1 MTNIFNYIDRPSPIH
16 RLTGATKLVCLL
28 LWSFAAML
36 TYDTRMLILLP
47 VLSFL
52 LFYISRIKL
61 RDVSFMLGFTAVFMV
76 LNNVLVF
83 AFSPQHGVELYGTK
97 HVLFSLWGNYVLTQE
112 QLFYHLNLVLKYL
125 STIPIVLL
133 FVCTTNPSEFAASLN
148 RIGVKYSVSYSV
160 ALALRYIPDI
170 QREYHDISQAQ
181 QARGI
186 EMSRKQ
192 SEPPAEMSD
201 YGYGWQC
208 WLWARPGSILFN
220 GLFGQN
226 ILVIPDLDMVIAS
239 NAGGDRMFGKSGYLS
254 LCETYFGAGVKL
266 PDTCP
271 PDPRAYRR
279 LCRAVRQLEQGAPP
293 ERGLAGFLAQRRQR
307 KLDEARSAEIA
318 GRRYVFEP
326 GAARLLPLFV
336 QLST

>member
-1 MTNIFNYIDRPSPIH
+1 MINIFNYIDRPSPIH

-36 TYDTRMLILLP
+36 TYDTRMLTALP

-52 LFYISRIKL
+52 MFYISRIKL
-61 RDVSFMLGFTAVFMV
+61 KDVSFMLGFTAVFMV

-83 AFSPQHGVELYGTK
+83 AFSPQHGVELYGTR
-97 HVLFSLWGNYVLTQE
+97 HVLFSLGGNYVVTKE

-148 RIGVKYSVSYSV
+148 RIGVKYTVAYSV

-192 SEPPAEMSD
+192 SLSKRLKSAS
-201 YGYGWQC
+201 
-208 WLWARPGSILFN
+208 AILIPLILSSMDRIETISN
-220 GLFGQN
+220 AMELRGFGKN
-226 ILVIPDLDMVIAS
+226 KRRTWYMGRKFSRLDILAMAFCALLLVIS
-239 NAGGDRMFGKSGYLS
+239 LS
-254 LCETYFGAGVKL
+254 LNVINGSRFWN
-266 PDTCP
+266 P
-271 PDPRAYRR
+271 
-279 LCRAVRQLEQGAPP
+279 
-293 ERGLAGFLAQRRQR
+293 F
-307 KLDEARSAEIA
+307 I
-318 GRRYVFEP
+318 
-326 GAARLLPLFV
+326 
-336 QLST
+336 

>member
-1 MTNIFNYIDRPSPIH
+1 MINIFNYIDRPSPIH

-52 LFYISRIKL
+52 LFYISKIKL

-76 LNNVLVF
+76 LNNVLIF
-83 AFSPQHGVELYGTK
+83 AFSPQHGVSLYGTR
-97 HVLFSLWGNYVLTQE
+97 HVLFSMGENYVVTKE

-148 RIGVKYSVSYSV
+148 RIGVKYTVAYSV

-192 SEPPAEMSD
+192 SLTKRLKSAS
-201 YGYGWQC
+201 
-208 WLWARPGSILFN
+208 AILIPLILSSMDRIETISN
-220 GLFGQN
+220 AMELRGFGKN
-226 ILVIPDLDMVIAS
+226 KKRTWYMGRKFSKLDILAMIFCALLLVIS
-239 NAGGDRMFGKSGYLS
+239 LS
-254 LCETYFGAGVKL
+254 LNVMNGSRFWN
-266 PDTCP
+266 P
-271 PDPRAYRR
+271 
-279 LCRAVRQLEQGAPP
+279 
-293 ERGLAGFLAQRRQR
+293 F
-307 KLDEARSAEIA
+307 I
-318 GRRYVFEP
+318 
-326 GAARLLPLFV
+326 
-336 QLST
+336 